1 MWSYSPIVAFPEVFT
16 QRPNIQ
22 RLDVGGIYVLNT
34 NSVQTNDKS
43 IDYGVNPNLYN
54 ELPCECLILLQV
66 HEAVPSSCSN
76 LPVTLAI
83 PYRGNAT
90 TTTSSDDSG
99 NNTINIVDSQGS
111 NVLGCDI
118 ESNTQRFAYLNKRTG
133 TMRFLEFTSSASST
147 KSTDTTT
154 N

>member
-1 MWSYSPIVAFPEVFT
+1 MYSPVITNFWN
-16 QRPNIQ
+16 QSHIQ
-22 RLDVGGIYVLNT
+22 RLDAGGIYVLNT

-54 ELPCECLILLQV
+54 ELPCECLLLLQV
-66 HEAVPSSCSN
+66 HEAVPSNCSN

-83 PYRGNAT
+83 PFVGNAT
-90 TTTSSDDSG
+90 TTVGSDTSG

-118 ESNTQRFAYLNKRTG
+118 QSNTQRFAYLNKRTG
-133 TMRFLEFTSSASST
+133 TMRFLEFTSGTTSSSST
-147 KSTDTTT
+147 S
-154 N
+154 NE